1 MAAADGDSPLQS
13 FPKISQ
19 NGRHQIP
26 DFAFSPNPHNG
37 GSSSDKH
44 SVEGKPPPRREVPAK
59 PAQAVSVSAPALN
72 NQKEKEI
79 TIDAE
84 RFASARRRLHENYQ
98 EAQNGFSIFDSV
110 LPKLNFALFPSPLAT
125 VSELLQILRV
135 IYIN

>member
-1 MAAADGDSPLQS
+1 MFVFVKRLCSLGLVQ
-13 FPKISQ
+13 
-19 NGRHQIP
+19 
-26 DFAFSPNPHNG
+26 
-37 GSSSDKH
+37 
-44 SVEGKPPPRREVPAK
+44 
-59 PAQAVSVSAPALN
+59 